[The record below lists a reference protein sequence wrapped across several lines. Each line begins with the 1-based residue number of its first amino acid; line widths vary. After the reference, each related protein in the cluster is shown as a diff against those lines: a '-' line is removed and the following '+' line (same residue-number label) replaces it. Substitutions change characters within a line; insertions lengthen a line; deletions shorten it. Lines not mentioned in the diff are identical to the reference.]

1 LRTIRRL
8 ATNKLA
14 FIGGLA
20 IVLLLLMALFAPWI
34 APFDPDRINPSDRFA
49 PPLTGKYLFGADELG
64 RDVLSRIIFGWR
76 ASLNIAALSIVGA
89 TLLGATAGIVAG
101 YFGGWTDTI
110 IMRITDVLFAIPTML
125 IALSVVGL
133 FGRSEGNLMF
143 ALALGFAPS
152 FARICYS
159 AVLGVRESRFVEA
172 ARAMG
177 ASSTRILAQDI
188 LPNIMPLLMVQITI
202 HFSRAML
209 AEAGLGFLGLGVM
222 PPTPSWGQ
230 MISTARQFF
239 AWSPSLAFF
248 PGVALLVAVLAFNL
262 FGDGLRDLLDPRAW
276 QTDD

>member
-1 LRTIRRL
+1 LRIIRRL
-8 ATNKLA
+8 ATNRLA
-14 FIGGLA
+14 FLGAIAILA
-20 IVLLLLMALFAPWI
+20 LLLMAVFAPWI
-34 APFDPDRINPSDRFA
+34 APFDPDRINASDRFA

-76 ASLNIAALSIVGA
+76 ASLNIAAMSILGA
-89 TLLGATAGIVAG
+89 TLLGASAGIVSA
-101 YFGGWTDTI
+101 YFGGWVDAI
-110 IMRITDVLFAIPTML
+110 LMRVTDVLFAIPTML

-133 FGRSEGNLMF
+133 FGRSEGNLIF

-152 FARICYS
+152 FSRICYS
-159 AVLGVRESRFVEA
+159 AVLGVRELPFVEA

-177 ASSTRILAQDI
+177 ASSWRILGQDI

-239 AWSPSLAFF
+239 MHSGTLALF
-248 PGVALLVAVLAFNL
+248 PGVALLVAVMAFNL

-276 QTDD
+276 QTGD

>member
-1 LRTIRRL
+1 MRIIRRL

-14 FIGGLA
+14 FVGAVA
-20 IVLLLLMALFAPWI
+20 IILLVLMGIFAPWI
-34 APFDPDRINPSDRFA
+34 APFDPDEIHPADRFA
-49 PPLTGKYLFGADELG
+49 PPFTGPYLFGGDELG

-89 TLLGATAGIVAG
+89 SLLGATAGIVAA
-101 YFGGWTDTI
+101 YFGGWIDTI
-110 IMRITDVLFAIPTML
+110 LMRITDVLFAIPTML

-133 FGRSEGNLMF
+133 FGRAEGNLIF

-152 FARICYS
+152 FSRICYS

-177 ASSTRILAQDI
+177 ASSWRILAQDI
-188 LPNIMPLLMVQITI
+188 LPNILPLLMVQITI
-202 HFSRAML
+202 YFSRAML

-239 AWSPSLAFF
+239 AHSASLAFF
-248 PGVALLVAVLAFNL
+248 PGMALLVAVLAFNL

-276 QTDD
+276 QTGD

>member
-1 LRTIRRL
+1 VTVIRRL
-8 ATNKLA
+8 ASNKLA
-14 FIGGLA
+14 FISAIAIGL
-20 IVLLLLMALFAPWI
+20 LFLMAIFAPLI
-34 APFDPDRINPSDRFA
+34 APFDPNQVNPVDRFA

-76 ASLNIAALSIVGA
+76 ASLNIAAFSILGA

-101 YFGGWTDTI
+101 YFGGWVDTI
-110 IMRITDVLFAIPTML
+110 LMRITDVLFAIPTML

-133 FGRSEGNLMF
+133 FGRAEGNLIF
-143 ALALGFAPS
+143 ALAVGFAPS

-159 AVLGVRESRFVEA
+159 AVLGVREARFVEA

-177 ASSTRILAQDI
+177 APSWRILAQDI

-239 AWSPSLAFF
+239 GLSPSLAFF
-248 PGVALLVAVLAFNL
+248 PGFALMLAVLAFNL
-262 FGDGLRDLLDPRAW
+262 FGDGLRDLMDPRSW
-276 QTDD
+276 QTGD

>member
-1 LRTIRRL
+1 MRIIRRL

-20 IVLLLLMALFAPWI
+20 ILLLVLMAMFAPWI
-34 APFDPDRINPSDRFA
+34 APFDPDQINPADRFA

-64 RDVLSRIIFGWR
+64 RDVLSRIIFGWQ
-76 ASLNIAALSIVGA
+76 ASLNIAAMSIVGA

-101 YFGGWTDTI
+101 YFGGWTDTV
-110 IMRITDVLFAIPTML
+110 IMRITDILFAIPTML

-177 ASSTRILAQDI
+177 ASSARILVQDI
-188 LPNIMPLLMVQITI
+188 LPNILPLLMVQITI

-239 AWSPSLAFF
+239 AHSASLAFF
-248 PGVALLVAVLAFNL
+248 PGMALLVAVLAFNL

-276 QTDD
+276 QTGD